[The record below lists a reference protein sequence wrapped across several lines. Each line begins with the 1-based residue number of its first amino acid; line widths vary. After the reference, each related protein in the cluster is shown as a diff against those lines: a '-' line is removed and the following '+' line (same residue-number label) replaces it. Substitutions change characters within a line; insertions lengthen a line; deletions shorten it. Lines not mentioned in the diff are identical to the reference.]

1 MLIGHTVGITRMILD
16 FVYPS
21 PRCGEEDVRPG
32 VVAGIHFT
40 YFSVLLLGLSW
51 VVCLV
56 GSLLT
61 EAPSRSAVSVGAPA
75 PFRDCIIVNTR
86 ASLALL
92 VLQLRGLTVWTTDKI
107 EPPPK
112 ELDSL
117 PESNRDPSGNIS
129 NL

>member
-75 PFRDCIIVNTR
+75 PFRDCITQSI
-86 ASLALL
+86 LL
-92 VLQLRGLTVWTTDKI
+92 PIQGLDWICLFYSYEDSPFGQLTK
-107 EPPPK
+107 
-112 ELDSL
+112 
-117 PESNRDPSGNIS
+117 
-129 NL
+129 